1 MLHSLHVK
9 NFAIIDE
16 TEVVFRDHL
25 NIMTGETGAGK
36 SILIGSVNAALG
48 AKVSKEVIR
57 QGAEYA
63 LVELIFDQLSEQTE
77 AALRE
82 LDIIPEEG
90 MLILSRKIM
99 ESGKSICKIN
109 GETVT
114 ASSLKE
120 TAELLL
126 HIHGQQENQ
135 SLLHKAS
142 HLQLLDR
149 FAAEELTDLLE
160 QMKEA
165 YHKYKGLKKE
175 LLEESSSEEEKN
187 RETAYLEFALEE
199 IMAAKLV
206 CGEDG
211 QLEEE
216 FRFLS
221 NGRQI
226 AETLANCLRYTRDD
240 EDSNA
245 ESMMSAAERQLT
257 RIVDYNPK
265 LSELSELLSEA
276 ESMLL
281 EFNRQAGSLA
291 ASMEDS
297 QERFSE
303 VEARLDLINSL
314 KSKYGR
320 TIKEIQEYAAECE
333 AKLNKYKNYEEY
345 LENLRKNYK
354 KAEKECLVLCKK
366 ISDIRKKRAAV
377 LTKAVQQALLDL
389 NFSEVKL
396 ELPIEQT
403 EQFRTD
409 GYDAC
414 EFMISLNPGEP
425 LRPLVKIA
433 SGGELS
439 RIMLAIKSVLAD
451 KDDIPT
457 LIFDEIDTGI
467 SGRTA
472 QKVSE
477 KLAHISAGHQ
487 ILCITHLAQIAA
499 MADAHFIIEKS
510 AKEGHVK
517 TQIRELDRKESCEEL
532 ARILGGAK
540 ITDAVYENAREMKQ
554 LADSY
559 KNY

>member
-16 TEVVFRDHL
+16 SEVVFRNHL

-77 AALRE
+77 ATLRQM
-82 LDIIPEEG
+82 DIIPEDG

-99 ESGKSICKIN
+99 DSGKSICKIN
-109 GETVT
+109 GESVT
-114 ASSLKE
+114 ASVLKE
-120 TAELLL
+120 VAELLIN
-126 HIHGQQENQ
+126 IHGQQENQ
-135 SLLHKAS
+135 SLLHKAA

-149 FAAEELTDLLE
+149 FAAEELGTYPE

-165 YHKYKGLKKE
+165 YRHYKE
-175 LLEESSSEEEKN
+175 LKEELLAESGAEGEKN

-199 IMAAKLV
+199 ITAAKLI
-206 CGEDG
+206 CGEDEE
-211 QLEEE
+211 LEEE
-216 FRFLS
+216 FRLLS
-221 NGRQI
+221 NSRQI
-226 AETLANCLRYTRDD
+226 AETLANCLRYTRDA
-240 EDSNA
+240 EDNNA
-245 ESMMSAAERQLT
+245 EELLSGAERQLAK
-257 RIVDYNPK
+257 IADYNK
-265 LSELSELLSEA
+265 ELSGLQELLSET
-276 ESMLL
+276 ESMLS
-281 EFNRQAGSLA
+281 EFNRRAETFA
-291 ASMEDS
+291 DSMEDS
-297 QERFSE
+297 KERFEE
-303 VEARLDLINSL
+303 VEERLDLINRL

-320 TIKEIQEYAAECE
+320 TIEEIKEYAAECE
-333 AKLNKYKNYEEY
+333 KKLEKYRNYDEY
-345 LENLRKNYK
+345 LETLRRNYE
-354 KAEKECLVLCKK
+354 KAEQECLTLCKK
-366 ISDIRKKRAAV
+366 ISDIRKERAEV
-377 LTKAVQQALLDL
+377 LTKDVRQALLDL
-389 NFSEVKL
+389 NFSEVKF
-396 ELPIEQT
+396 ELPIERT
-403 EQFRTD
+403 EQFHAD

-425 LRPLVKIA
+425 LKPLVKIA

-439 RIMLAIKSVLAD
+439 RIMLAVKSVLAD
-451 KDDIPT
+451 KDEIPT

-477 KLAHISAGHQ
+477 KLARISAHHQ

-499 MADAHFIIEKS
+499 MADTHFVIEKS
-510 AKEGHVK
+510 AEDGRVK
-517 TQIRELDRKESCEEL
+517 TQIRELTKEETCEEL

-540 ITDAVYENAREMKQ
+540 ITDTVYENAREMKQ

>member
-63 LVELIFDQLSEQTE
+63 LVELIFDQLSVQTE

-82 LDIIPEEG
+82 QDIIPEEG

-114 ASSLKE
+114 ASALKE
-120 TAELLL
+120 TAELLI

-149 FAAEELTDLLE
+149 FAAEELTGLLE

-165 YHKYKGLKKE
+165 YRQYKDLKKE
-175 LLEESSSEEEKN
+175 LFEETSSEEEKN

-199 IMAAKLV
+199 ITAAKLV

-226 AETLANCLRYTRDD
+226 AETLAHCLRYTRDD

-297 QERFSE
+297 QERFLE
-303 VEARLDLINSL
+303 VETRLDLINSL

-320 TIKEIQEYAAECE
+320 TIEEIQEYAAECE
-333 AKLNKYKNYEEY
+333 ARLNKYKNYEEY
-345 LENLRKNYK
+345 LENLRKNYE
-354 KAEKECLVLCKK
+354 KAEKECLSLCKK
-366 ISDIRKKRAAV
+366 ISDIRKKHAVV
-377 LTKAVQQALLDL
+377 LTKAVRQALLDL

-403 EQFRTD
+403 EQFRAD

-439 RIMLAIKSVLAD
+439 RIMLAMKSVLAD

-499 MADAHFIIEKS
+499 MADTHFIIEKS

-517 TQIRELDRKESCEEL
+517 TQIRELNREESCEEL

>member
-16 TEVVFRDHL
+16 TEVVFRNHL

-63 LVELIFDQLSEQTE
+63 LVELIFDQLSKQTE
-77 AALRE
+77 EALRE
-82 LDIIPEEG
+82 QDVYLEDG

-114 ASSLKE
+114 AAVLKE
-120 TAELLL
+120 TAGLLIN
-126 HIHGQQENQ
+126 IHGQQENQ

-149 FAAEELTDLLE
+149 FAAEELSELLE

-165 YHKYKGLKKE
+165 YRQYRDLKKE
-175 LLEESSSEEEKN
+175 LLEETSTEEEKN

-199 IMAAKLV
+199 ITAAKLV
-206 CGEDG
+206 CGEDE

-221 NGRQI
+221 NSRQI

-245 ESMMSAAERQLT
+245 ESMLSGAERQLA
-257 RIVDYNPK
+257 RIADYSPK

-276 ESMLL
+276 EGMLL
-281 EFNRQAGSLA
+281 EFNRQAGSFA
-291 ASMEDS
+291 DSMEDS
-297 QERFSE
+297 QERFLE
-303 VEARLDLINSL
+303 VEQRLDFINSL

-320 TIKEIQEYAAECE
+320 TMEEIQEYAAECE
-333 AKLNKYKNYEEY
+333 AKLNKYKNYDEY
-345 LENLRKNYK
+345 IEKLRKNYE
-354 KAEKECLVLCKK
+354 KAEKKCLALCKK
-366 ISDIRKKRAAV
+366 ISDIRKERAEV
-377 LTKAVQQALLDL
+377 LTDAVRQALLDL
-389 NFSEVKL
+389 NFSEVRL
-396 ELPIEQT
+396 ELPIERT
-403 EQFRTD
+403 EQFRAD

-414 EFMISLNPGEP
+414 EFMISLNPGEQ
-425 LRPLVKIA
+425 LRPLVKVA

-439 RIMLAIKSVLAD
+439 RIMLAMKSVLAD

-477 KLAHISAGHQ
+477 KLARISAGHQ

-499 MADAHFIIEKS
+499 MADTHFVIEKS
-510 AKEGHVK
+510 AEDGHVK
-517 TQIRELDRKESCEEL
+517 TKIRELKKQESYEEL